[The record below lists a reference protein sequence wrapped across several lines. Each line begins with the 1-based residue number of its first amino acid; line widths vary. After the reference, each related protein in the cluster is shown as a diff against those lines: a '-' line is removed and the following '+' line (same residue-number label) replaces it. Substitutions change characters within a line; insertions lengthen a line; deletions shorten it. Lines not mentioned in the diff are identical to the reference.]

1 MNKKIL
7 TTIVSIFVMTLSIFG
22 LSKSV
27 IAKEVAYLSASSANT
42 WLAASVKEMD
52 AVASANGINIT
63 EFDAQFDPAKQ
74 TAQLQDAIASGK
86 YDGIVLCAIYG
97 VGLIPDIEAAIAA
110 GIEIV
115 VLNQVVG
122 ADLTTSD
129 PQVDGIAASVLAAPY
144 RSGTRHGNLTVKAC
158 EGNDDCKVVFIYGIK
173 GIPLDDAI
181 RQGFDDVISN
191 HSNIKVVAEGEG
203 KYLGPDGGIAATQ
216 DILSSGKAFDVMVG
230 ADQSM
235 QGAAIVLADEGMTGK
250 VKLIGLGGSAPA
262 IKGIADGSW
271 FAGVFGAPGTEGR
284 LAMEAMVDALN
295 NGVDQGGIDP
305 LSSIPDEGLM
315 TAENISKFTA
325 EWDG

>member
-7 TTIVSIFVMTLSIFG
+7 RMIMSVLIITFTMLG
-22 LSKSV
+22 LGKSV
-27 IAKEVAYLSASSANT
+27 LAKEVAYLSASSANT
-42 WLAASVKEMD
+42 WLASSVKEME

-86 YDGIVLCAIYG
+86 YDGIVVCAIYG

-122 ADLTTSD
+122 PDLKTSD

-181 RQGFDDVISN
+181 RQGFDDVIAN

-216 DILSSGKAFDVMVG
+216 DILSSGKAFPE
-230 ADQSM
+230 
-235 QGAAIVLADEGMTGK
+235 LK
-250 VKLIGLGGSAPA
+250 
-262 IKGIADGSW
+262 
-271 FAGVFGAPGTEGR
+271 
-284 LAMEAMVDALN
+284 
-295 NGVDQGGIDP
+295 
-305 LSSIPDEGLM
+305 
-315 TAENISKFTA
+315 IS
-325 EWDG
+325 